1 MKFTV
6 AATVSALVASVAAG
20 PAAVAPA
27 DAFALSKRA
36 LTIPPSKGSVT
47 YKAPQQVSGVFD
59 GGMKTY
65 GRGVS
70 CTGQAEGGDKDA
82 VFIIANGGTLKNAI
96 IGKDQI
102 EGVHC
107 AGSCTIENVY
117 WVDVCEDAL
126 TIKGDGN
133 ALVKGGGAQSA
144 SDKVV
149 QHNGQGTVTIDG
161 FSKFTRISTYQKNTN
176 ILTPAV
182 SDFGKLYRA
191 CGNCKNS
198 VSRSV
203 VVKNVKAYNGKVL
216 TGINRNFGG
225 TSTITNTCAT
235 NVKTI
240 CEEFNGTKPGSEPQ
254 SISKGPS
261 ANCKYTASAI
271 KAC

>member
-1 MKFTV
+1 MQFTIATIAAIAAFV
-6 AATVSALVASVAAG
+6 APIAAG
-20 PAAVAPA
+20 PAANAPVG
-27 DAFALSKRA
+27 AFSLSKRGVP
-36 LTIPPSKGSVT
+36 IPASKGNVAL
-47 YKAPQQVSGVFD
+47 KAPQTVSGTFD

-70 CTGQAEGGDKDA
+70 CTGQTEGGDKDA
-82 VFIIANGGTLKNAI
+82 VFIVENGGTLKNAI

-107 AGSCTIENVY
+107 KGACTIENVW

-126 TIKGDGN
+126 SLKGNGDATIR
-133 ALVKGGGAQSA
+133 GGGAQAA
-144 SDKVV
+144 SDKVI
-149 QHNGQGTVTIDG
+149 QQNGQGTVTIDG
-161 FSKFTRISTYQKNTN
+161 FQ
-176 ILTPAV
+176 V

-203 VVKNVKAYNGKVL
+203 VVKNVKAVNGKTLV
-216 TGINRNFGG
+216 GINPNFGG
-225 TSTITNTCAT
+225 TATITGTCAT
-235 NVKTI
+235 SVKTI
-240 CEEFNGTKPGSEPQ
+240 CEEFKGTTPGNEPQ
-254 SISKGPS
+254 SVSKGPS

>member
-1 MKFTV
+1 MKFTIAV
-6 AATVSALVASVAAG
+6 AASVAALVAPIAAG
-20 PAAVAPA
+20 PASEAPA
-27 DAFALSKRA
+27 SFFSLNKRA
-36 LTIPPSKGSVT
+36 TLPIPASKGSVT
-47 YKAPQQVSGVFD
+47 YKAPQVVTGVFD

-65 GRGVS
+65 GRGVA

-82 VFIIANGGTLKNAI
+82 VFQIQSGGTLKNAI

-107 AGSCTIENVY
+107 MGPCTIENVW

-126 TIKGDGN
+126 TIKGDGS
-133 ALVKGGGAQSA
+133 ATVRGGGAQAA

-161 FSKFTRISTYQKNTN
+161 FT
-176 ILTPAV
+176 V
-182 SDFGKLYRA
+182 MDFGKLYRA

-203 VVKNVKAYNGKVL
+203 IVKNVKAYNGKVL
-216 TGINRNFGG
+216 TGINPNFGG
-225 TSTITNTCAT
+225 TSTITDTCAT

-240 CEEFNGTKPGSEPQ
+240 CEEFKGTKPGSEPQ
-254 SISKGPS
+254 SVSKGPS
-261 ANCKYTASAI
+261 KNCIYTAAAV

>member
-1 MKFTV
+1 MKFSIAV
-6 AATVSALVASVAAG
+6 IAAASGLAVAG
-20 PAAVAPA
+20 PAAPTPA
-27 DAFALSKRA
+27 DAFALAKRA
-36 LTIPPSKGSVT
+36 SLPVPASKGSVT
-47 YKAPQQVSGVFD
+47 LKAAQAVSGTFD

-82 VFIIANGGTLKNAI
+82 VFIIKNGGTLKNAI

-107 AGSCTIENVY
+107 EGSCTIENVW

-126 TIKGDGN
+126 TIKGDGS
-133 ALVKGGGAQSA
+133 AMVKGGGAQAA

-149 QHNGQGTVTIDG
+149 QHNGKGTVTIDG
-161 FSKFTRISTYQKNTN
+161 FT
-176 ILTPAV
+176 V
-182 SDFGKLYRA
+182 MDFGKLYRA

-198 VSRSV
+198 VTRSV

-216 TGINRNFGG
+216 TGINPNFGDS
-225 TSTITNTCAT
+225 STITNTCAT
-235 NVKTI
+235 SVKTI
-240 CEEFNGTKPGSEPQ
+240 CEEFKGTTPGNEP
-254 SISKGPS
+254 SSVSKGPS